1 MQHFQRNM
9 GILATSLLP
18 LLASAQAYSYP
29 NGSIVAD
36 FTVLDADGIAYN
48 LYDLNAQG
56 KYVFLDFFT
65 LSCVPC
71 QETGPFWAEF
81 HETYG
86 CNAGQVF
93 CLSLDMGSNPATA
106 LEAYADAYSGTW
118 AHPPMV
124 TGALPLSDVF
134 GIGSAPNYCLIGPDH
149 VMINNYI
156 WTVGSMA
163 DFVAALPAGS
173 GIVPMACGTGIL
185 ERSPAVPV
193 VHPNPTTGRLWID
206 AATATSVLVRDACGR
221 GLDRLPIHCGALDL
235 PAKGP
240 GLYVLDFFDAQGL
253 DLGRTCVLKW

>member
-1 MQHFQRNM
+1 MQYFQRNM
-9 GILATSLLP
+9 GMLATSLLP

-93 CLSLDMGSNPATA
+93 CLSLDMGSNPAAA
-106 LEAYADAYSGTW
+106 LEAYADAYSGSW

-124 TGALPLSDVF
+124 TGALPLGDVF

-149 VMINNYI
+149 VMINNFI

-163 DFVAALPAGS
+163 DFVATLPVGS
-173 GIVPMACGTGIL
+173 GIAPMACGTGIH
-185 ERSPAVPV
+185 ERSPGDPIVR
-193 VHPNPTTGRLWID
+193 PNPTSGRLWITAPT
-206 AATATSVLVRDACGR
+206 AAEVQVRDASGR
-221 GLDRLPIHCGALDL
+221 SLGRPPFSNGVLDL
-235 PAKGP
+235 PMNGS
-240 GLYVLDFFDAQGL
+240 GFYLLEFLDAQGIPV
-253 DLGRTCVLKW
+253 GRSRVLKL